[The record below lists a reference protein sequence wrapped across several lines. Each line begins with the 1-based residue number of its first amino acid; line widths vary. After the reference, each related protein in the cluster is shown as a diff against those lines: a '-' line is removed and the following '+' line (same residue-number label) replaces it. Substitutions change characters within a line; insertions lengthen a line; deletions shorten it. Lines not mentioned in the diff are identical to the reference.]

1 MDERPWSG
9 GRRTAWVYLPM
20 PASAHDSTLPP
31 VSSGALRLCP
41 RCRTP
46 APAGSR
52 WDATCPEHALAY
64 VEPRALA
71 ESAQDPLLGTTLA
84 GRFTILS
91 RIGSGSMGSVY
102 RARQAAVGRDVALKI
117 VRRDRAYDPE
127 TKARFEREARAV
139 SLLKSPHTVTA
150 FDFGEAEDGS
160 WFLALEMLEGETLG
174 ERLRREKRL
183 HFTDAVRFA
192 KDALR
197 SLAEAHAQGIIHRD
211 LKPDNLF
218 LARVHDPGA
227 DREVCKILDFGIA
240 KWVRDEEAPVDQLET
255 LAGTVFGTPRYMSPE
270 QAQGAPLDA
279 RSDLYSL
286 GVLLFQMLAGRAPF
300 VDDDAVVVMAK
311 HIKEPPPE
319 LEEAAP
325 GVEVPAPI
333 EAVVRR
339 ALEKLPEKRPASAE
353 QMLSELEQ
361 ALSASR
367 AVESG
372 VRPHVEAEGLPE
384 SLRLATRRMWMLG
397 ALLAASLV
405 VLVVLGSSMWSRS
418 GAGRAATGVPLSDDR
433 LTKQVAASQPA
444 AASALA
450 PGAEATVAPT
460 PAPNAGPG
468 PVAENSAEI
477 AGSSGS
483 APQSSNVTKDPTVGA
498 ASAGRTT
505 RAPLVAPLKKS
516 APKPAKA
523 TPLERRGNERYGRFD

>member
-1 MDERPWSG
+1 VKC
-9 GRRTAWVYLPM
+9 A
-20 PASAHDSTLPP
+20 
-31 VSSGALRLCP
+31 
-41 RCRTP
+41 
-46 APAGSR
+46 
-52 WDATCPEHALAY
+52 EHALAF
-64 VEPRALA
+64 VESRSLA
-71 ESAQDPLLGTTLA
+71 ESGHDPLLGTTLA
-84 GRFTILS
+84 GRFTILA

-174 ERLRREKRL
+174 ERLRRERRL
-183 HFTDAVRFA
+183 HWSDALRFA
-192 KDALR
+192 SDALR

-218 LARVHDPGA
+218 LARVHDPSG
-227 DREVCKILDFGIA
+227 DREICKILDFGIA
-240 KWVRDEEAPVDQLET
+240 KWVNDEEAPVDQLET

-311 HIKEPPPE
+311 HIKNAPPE

-325 GVEVPAPI
+325 GVEIPLAL

-339 ALEKLPEKRPASAE
+339 TLEKLPENRPATAE
-353 QMLSELEQ
+353 QMLNELEQ

-372 VRPHVEAEGLPE
+372 VRPHVAEEDLPE
-384 SLRLATRRMWMLG
+384 SLRLAERRTWLLG
-397 ALLAASLV
+397 GLLAAALLA
-405 VLVVLGSSMWSRS
+405 VLVLGLAVWMQPFKRWS
-418 GAGRAATGVPLSDDR
+418 GASATSAALTRIPDPSLSAHVTTA
-433 LTKQVAASQPA
+433 LQPA
-444 AASALA
+444 TPTVVPGGDSASGL
-450 PGAEATVAPT
+450 
-460 PAPNAGPG
+460 
-468 PVAENSAEI
+468 ENSASIAAPSASATESVAKEAVLPA
-477 AGSSGS
+477 AGSVRPLHTPVPG
-483 APQSSNVTKDPTVGA
+483 APSK
-498 ASAGRTT
+498 
-505 RAPLVAPLKKS
+505 
-516 APKPAKA
+516 KPATK
-523 TPLERRGNERYGRFD
+523 TSPTSPLARRGNERYGRFD